1 MKSKTLLATLVL
13 AICAPAQT
21 TNPGAV
27 KGSSATRAV
36 APAVPPIAPLLDG
49 LQQAAQAATNRLIEL
64 RIDKWKGSSAD
75 KDRYQENSQALQ
87 RNMVYALPEIISE
100 VRRAPED
107 LSSNFKLYRNLD
119 ALHDVLA
126 GLAAAASEGGR
137 GDDYRDLAEQT
148 SERTVRP
155 LGCFYWGKVWTMAAW
170 CEHRNDFRSFRVD
183 RVSYVRRLDERF
195 RDEPGRTLADLAR
208 LDREWSQ
215 TQGWAA

>member
-137 GDDYRDLAEQT
+137 GDDYRDLAEHVT
-148 SERTVRP
+148 ALDTLR
-155 LGCFYWGKVWTMAAW
+155 
-170 CEHRNDFRSFRVD
+170 RS
-183 RVSYVRRLDERF
+183 LAERF
-195 RDEPGRTLADLAR
+195 EILAEKKDAALGGGSAATAAGAKPGPK
-208 LDREWSQ
+208 
-215 TQGWAA
+215 